1 MCVSSPKNTCEGRF
15 PRIKAFNTRSV
26 HTHTAWMPPLK
37 MPHPHHHHP
46 EYTSRK
52 DVWLA
57 RCGLLHSL
65 GYPEEKRAGLARAL
79 HRRQNTWK
87 WQRPSKGRER
97 ERERGKEQRERSV
110 FTLGKSTS
118 KKWREFARKKG
129 GTKVEK
135 CYEIS
140 SNLANLI
147 RNLIPNLIC
156 CPSSPSQ
163 SSFHPNFWTSLHRRR
178 RRRRR
183 KKRHQQ
189 WVVGQW
195 RMNEWEASCF
205 CWIQL

>member
-1 MCVSSPKNTCEGRF
+1 MAGKVWFATFTRIPRREESWLGSSSTPTSEHVEMT
-15 PRIKAFNTRSV
+15 KAF
-26 HTHTAWMPPLK
+26 K
-37 MPHPHHHHP
+37 
-46 EYTSRK
+46 RK
-52 DVWLA
+52 
-57 RCGLLHSL
+57 
-65 GYPEEKRAGLARAL
+65 
-79 HRRQNTWK
+79 
-87 WQRPSKGRER
+87 RER

-163 SSFHPNFWTSLHRRR
+163 SSSELPFTEEEEEEEEE
-178 RRRRR
+178 R
-183 KKRHQQ
+183 KDINNG
-189 WVVGQW
+189 WSV
-195 RMNEWEASCF
+195 NEE
-205 CWIQL
+205 